1 MGAKEVEKIVEKH
14 GGKKSALIG
23 ILHEI
28 QTLHNYLPEEALK
41 KVSERLGINLPH
53 VYSVATFFRAFS
65 LKPKGKHAI
74 AVCMGTACHVRGGK
88 RIVEEL
94 ERELGIKA
102 GQTTEDL
109 EFTLE
114 TVNCLGACALGPVVA
129 VDGSYYGHMT
139 TSKVKPLLKKLKGT
153 KDAKNA

>member
-1 MGAKEVEKIVEKH
+1 MQTKEIEKIVDKH

-28 QTLHNYLPEEALK
+28 QTLHNYLPEEALR
-41 KVSERLGINLPH
+41 KVSERLGISLPH

-65 LKPKGKHAI
+65 LTPKGKHAI

-88 RIVEEL
+88 RIAEEL

-102 GQTTEDL
+102 GETTKDL

-129 VDGSYYGHMT
+129 VDGNYYGHMT
-139 TSKVKPLLKKLKGT
+139 TSKVKPLLKKLKEG
-153 KDAKNA
+153 KDVKNT